1 MIIRPLDVSRK
12 TQQVMVFKLVV
23 VNQKGFKGHNN
34 NTLGVVAGIQPWQK
48 PGDGEPKRVQGPIN
62 NNNTMVVVAASNHD
76 KHHMRLRLQQW
87 G

>member
-23 VNQKGFKGHNN
+23 VNQKGFEGHNN

-48 PGDGEPKRVQGPIN
+48 PGDGEPKRVQGHI
-62 NNNTMVVVAASNHD
+62 NNTMVVVAASNHD